1 MEGTVDLGVP
11 WGASSRM
18 PQQAEPVKAA
28 VLCLAFAY
36 GEAHNLAGIMVS
48 PIRRWGRARR
58 ATRSA
63 SGALA
68 TKSPQNVVGW
78 LSCPGWAA
86 QVPVCYQP
94 WQLRQDEDDAKT
106 LVELAM
112 ADLWMHALVH
122 QHEATERI
130 SGQL

>member
-1 MEGTVDLGVP
+1 MDGVVELGVP

-48 PIRRWGRARR
+48 PIRRWREGRRV
-58 ATRSA
+58 TRSA
-63 SGALA
+63 SGALPSR
-68 TKSPQNVVGW
+68 SPQNVLGW
-78 LSCPGWAA
+78 LSCPECAA
-86 QVPVCYQP
+86 PVPVCYHP
-94 WQLRQDEDDAKT
+94 WQLRQDEGGAKT

-122 QHEATERI
+122 QHEATERR
-130 SGQL
+130 